1 MCIRDR
7 YIDKGKQTFTNCR
20 IEGLIDFIYSGDD
33 AQVLFNDCEIVFV
46 YEPTHSEGGIV
57 CAPRTA
63 ADADCGLVFYRCS
76 VTAEDGCNGDAF
88 RLARPWGPDAAV
100 YWIDC
105 YMSGV
110 LNVEIPYQEMSGN
123 PYQQARFYECGTY
136 GPGYAVNAD
145 RRQISPAQADKLLS
159 VFGLTDTEPLPGADA
174 PDEPDTPSGGGSSSL
189 SLIHI

>member
-1 MCIRDR
+1 MFSAISRRKKDR
-7 YIDKGKQTFTNCR
+7 LQLPAFKCCGNGFWQTFHICNQRAGFGKRGILPHRNKIIAVSYTH
-20 IEGLIDFIYSGDD
+20 LD
-33 AQVLFNDCEIVFV
+33 V
-46 YEPTHSEGGIV
+46 YK
-57 CAPRTA
+57 RQ
-63 ADADCGLVFYRCS
+63 
-76 VTAEDGCNGDAF
+76 
-88 RLARPWGPDAAV
+88 
-100 YWIDC
+100 
-105 YMSGV
+105 
-110 LNVEIPYQEMSGN
+110 EIPYQEMSGN